1 MLSLAGLLI
10 FAFANAQ
17 TADEIIAKHIEAI
30 GGKEKIGQVKSI
42 VMESSL
48 QVMGNESPTTTTIV
62 NGIGYKNESDFNG
75 QKIIQCYTDKGGW
88 TINPFAGGS
97 DAQPMPPEEY
107 KAVKGQIYIGGP
119 LFDYAAKG
127 YKAELL
133 PKEDSS
139 FKIKLTSRDS
149 IESIYF
155 INSSTYYISKSTHK
169 GFSQGQSVEIVV
181 TFSNYQKT
189 DFGYV
194 VPFKTDL
201 DLGQFQLS
209 YTVKKVEINKEI
221 DPKILICR
229 NRFTDE

>member
-1 MLSLAGLLI
+1 MLLFTGLLI

-17 TADEIIAKHIEAI
+17 TADEIIAKHFEAI
-30 GGKEKIGQVKSI
+30 GGKEKVGQVKSI

-48 QVMGNESPTTTTIV
+48 LVMGNESPTTTTIV
-62 NGIGYKNESDFNG
+62 NGLGYKNESEFNG
-75 QKIIQCYTDKGGW
+75 QKIIQCYTGKGGW
-88 TINPFAGGS
+88 TINPFAGGT
-97 DAQPMPPEEY
+97 DAQPMPAEEY
-107 KAVKGQIYIGGP
+107 KSVKGQIYIGGP

-139 FKIKLTSRDS
+139 FKVKLTAPDS
-149 IESIYF
+149 VESTYF
-155 INSSTYYISKSTHK
+155 INSSTYYITKTTHK
-169 GFSQGQSVEIVV
+169 GFAQGQSVEIVA
-181 TFSNYQKT
+181 TFSDYQKT

-194 VPFKTDL
+194 IPFKTDI

-221 DPKILICR
+221 DPKI
-229 NRFTDE
+229 FEMPK